1 MDDPSSI
8 TITSAEAHAVIA
20 RLRHAK
26 PPLHSVEVS
35 LLGRLVY
42 ETKEL
47 DRELPNVR
55 EQLSF
60 EFMGDV

>member
-35 LLGRLVY
+35 LLGRLV
-42 ETKEL
+42 
-47 DRELPNVR
+47 
-55 EQLSF
+55 
-60 EFMGDV
+60 